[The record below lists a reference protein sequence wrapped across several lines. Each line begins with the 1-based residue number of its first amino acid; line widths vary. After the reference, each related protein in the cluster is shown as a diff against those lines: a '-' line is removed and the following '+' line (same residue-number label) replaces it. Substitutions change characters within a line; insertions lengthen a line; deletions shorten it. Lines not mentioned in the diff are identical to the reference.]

1 MKKLLFIAFL
11 LPLFAN
17 AQSLQTLD
25 IKNGFLQ
32 FHLGDSIS
40 AHKNEVYIPWKNHPD
55 RNEVKQAALGPL
67 KKYIDKVTLI
77 NEDGIITEIDV
88 FIMKEA
94 SEVYM
99 DKLMQ
104 DAYGK
109 GVETPNLDKYQEGT
123 HLTYATWKGRRV
135 TAMILQTN
143 FNRRIN
149 TTMVHGRIQSI
160 VFTKTSDAQIDGP
173 LPDGFG
179 L

>member
-1 MKKLLFIAFL
+1 MPNRCKPLILKTGSCNSTLATAFPLIKMK
-11 LPLFAN
+11 
-17 AQSLQTLD
+17 
-25 IKNGFLQ
+25 
-32 FHLGDSIS
+32 
-40 AHKNEVYIPWKNHPD
+40 YIFPGKIIPT
-55 RNEVKQAALGPL
+55 VKQAALGPL